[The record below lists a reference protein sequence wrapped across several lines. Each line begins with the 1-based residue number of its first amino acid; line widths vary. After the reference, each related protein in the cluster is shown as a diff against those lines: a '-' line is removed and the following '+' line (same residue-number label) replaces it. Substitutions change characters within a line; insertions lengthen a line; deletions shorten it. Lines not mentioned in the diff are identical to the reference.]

1 MMNNLTQQEEKELQ
15 TLLNN
20 QRRDIHSLNITA
32 NLLLV
37 FGGLFLVG
45 TAFYLLKHLTDDAAY
60 FVGAP
65 NFVGGMLLI
74 VGYILLSRKV
84 IQLKQL
90 NSILSKLYEMKVAA

>member
-1 MMNNLTQQEEKELQ
+1 MMNNLTPQEEKQLQ
-15 TLLNN
+15 ALLNN
-20 QRRDIHSLNITA
+20 QRRDIRSLNITA

-37 FGGLFLVG
+37 FGGLFLAG
-45 TAFYLLKHLTDDAAY
+45 TAFYLLKHFTDNAAY

-84 IQLKQL
+84 AQLKQI
-90 NSILSKLYEMKVAA
+90 NSMLLKLYEMKVAA